1 MLRARLAEARL
12 AILLLTRIPVGY
24 LRDPIPATG
33 ASAWGWPLAGAV
45 AMLPAGLIYWALH
58 AAGFGPT
65 VAALGLIFATTLL
78 TGAMHE
84 DGLADMADG
93 FGGGQTRARKLE
105 IMRDSRIGSYGVT
118 ALILTVALQVA
129 LIARLDHPALVVP
142 AALGLSMASRA
153 MLPFWLARMPA
164 ARADG
169 LGHGAAQVPAT
180 CVYVAVAL
188 GLFGVLPL
196 GFGVGAVIFAG
207 VVVATALVAALA
219 LRQIG
224 GQTGDVIGAM
234 QKLAELSGWGVAVYL
249 VG

>member
-33 ASAWGWPLAGAV
+33 ASAWAWPLAGLI
-45 AMLPAGLIYWALH
+45 AMLPASLVYWGLH

-65 VAALGLIFATTLL
+65 VAALGLICAATVL

-93 FGGGQTRARKLE
+93 FGGGQTRTRKLE
-105 IMRDSRIGSYGVT
+105 IMRDSRIGSYGVM
-118 ALILTVALQVA
+118 ALILSVALHVS
-129 LIARLDHPALVVP
+129 LIARLDNPALVVP

>member
-33 ASAWGWPLAGAV
+33 ASAWAWPLAGLI
-45 AMLPAGLIYWALH
+45 AMLPASLVYWGLH

-65 VAALGLIFATTLL
+65 VAALGLICAATVL

-93 FGGGQTRARKLE
+93 FGGGQTRTRKLE
-105 IMRDSRIGSYGVT
+105 IMRDSRIGSYGVM
-118 ALILTVALQVA
+118 ALILSVALHVT
-129 LIARLDHPALVVP
+129 LIARLDNPALVVP

>member
-1 MLRARLAEARL
+1 
-12 AILLLTRIPVGY
+12 
-24 LRDPIPATG
+24 
-33 ASAWGWPLAGAV
+33 
-45 AMLPAGLIYWALH
+45 
-58 AAGFGPT
+58 
-65 VAALGLIFATTLL
+65 
-78 TGAMHE
+78 MHE

-105 IMRDSRIGSYGVT
+105 IMRDSRIGSYGVM
-118 ALILTVALQVA
+118 ALILSVALHVT
-129 LIARLDHPALVVP
+129 LIARLDNPALVVP

>member
-1 MLRARLAEARL
+1 MQRARLAEARL

-33 ASAWGWPLAGAV
+33 ASAWAWPLAGLI
-45 AMLPAGLIYWALH
+45 AMLPASLVYWGLH

-65 VAALGLIFATTLL
+65 VAALGLICAATVL

-105 IMRDSRIGSYGVT
+105 IMRDSRIGSYGVM
-118 ALILTVALQVA
+118 ALILSVALHVT
-129 LIARLDHPALVVP
+129 LIARLDNPALVVP

>member
-1 MLRARLAEARL
+1 MQRARLAEARL

-33 ASAWGWPLAGAV
+33 ASAWAWPLAGLI
-45 AMLPAGLIYWALH
+45 AMLPASLVYWGLH

-65 VAALGLIFATTLL
+65 VAALGLICAATVL

-93 FGGGQTRARKLE
+93 FGGGQTRTRKLE
-105 IMRDSRIGSYGVT
+105 IMRDSRIGSYGVM
-118 ALILTVALQVA
+118 ALILSVALHVS
-129 LIARLDHPALVVP
+129 LIARLDNPALVVP

>member
-1 MLRARLAEARL
+1 MQRARLAEARL

-33 ASAWGWPLAGAV
+33 ASAWAWPLAGLI
-45 AMLPAGLIYWALH
+45 AMLPASLVYWGLH

-65 VAALGLIFATTLL
+65 VAALGLICAATLL

-93 FGGGQTRARKLE
+93 FGGGQTRTRKLE
-105 IMRDSRIGSYGVT
+105 IMRDSRIGSYGVM
-118 ALILTVALQVA
+118 ALILSVALHVS
-129 LIARLDHPALVVP
+129 LIARLDNPALVVP